1 MNRRDTVKAVG
12 ASLLGGTALTASASA
27 DGRENRSQQN
37 GKPNVVSVELER
49 ADERKTDAYTVD
61 YGDDGRVEI
70 TGYAIAPNPCHELEV
85 VDITPTGHGDVVDLE
100 LVPDGSELCLSAMIE
115 LRYAVELEYPD
126 GDAVP
131 DVFVKVPGG
140 ARA

>member
-12 ASLLGGTALTASASA
+12 ASLLGGTSLATSATA
-27 DGRENRSQQN
+27 DRRRSRN
-37 GKPNVVSVELER
+37 GKPTVVSVELER
-49 ADERKTDAYTVD
+49 ADERKTDEYTVD

-85 VDITPTGHGDVVDLE
+85 ADITTTGHGDVVDLE
-100 LVPDGSELCLSAMIE
+100 LVRDGSNLCLSAMAE
-115 LRYAVELEYPD
+115 LRYTVELEYPD

-131 DVFVKVPGG
+131 DVFVKIPD
-140 ARA
+140 AANA